1 MEVRLTGGYRPPVN
15 PSISGRRARIYETL
29 KGMEVPYG

>member
-1 MEVRLTGGYRPPVN
+1 MEVRLTGGYNPPVN
-15 PSISGRRARIYETL
+15 PSISGRRTRIYETL